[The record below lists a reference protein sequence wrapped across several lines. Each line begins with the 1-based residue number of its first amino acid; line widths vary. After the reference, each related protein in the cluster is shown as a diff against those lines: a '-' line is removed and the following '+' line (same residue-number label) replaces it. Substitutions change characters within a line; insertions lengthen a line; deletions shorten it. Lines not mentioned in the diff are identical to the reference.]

1 MSDLAKTP
9 GEIEDVL
16 ASVRRLVSDHAPA
29 RDDAGEPSA
38 AVPGT
43 AASPDASAAEPEQ
56 PNALVLTPSFRVTD
70 PEDPWVTVPESADS
84 PESGETPA
92 TDAGSEAEDLVSE
105 LLSAEGDGGT
115 EAADGAD
122 GAEPARDRHD
132 ETDWLPDDRLASFD
146 AVGAVDA
153 EAVEDDRPLPEP
165 WIDGQGDTGAE
176 AMPPEDDATDAPHH
190 DAAEAAEVDFE
201 PESDPADFESE
212 TGDDDWPESSAEAAL
227 LTLVARR
234 EPSGEAAE
242 PKADPSEEEADPEGR
257 ADTPEDASNHESEHA
272 PDASAPEL
280 GAEAAAAEADAPREA
295 AFAPVEDQHSTEGAP
310 HLREVGSRDLEEN
323 SGGQGAAAPDESAP
337 SDPPHPEPFQPQEA
351 AADPVEDL
359 GETPSPFSFP
369 EADEGILD
377 EDTLREIIVEVVREE
392 LQGVLGQRITRN
404 VRKMVRREIRLAL
417 AAEDLE

>member
-16 ASVRRLVSDHAPA
+16 ASVRRLVSDHAPT
-29 RDDAGEPSA
+29 RDDAREPS
-38 AVPGT
+38 V
-43 AASPDASAAEPEQ
+43 ASSDAPAAEPEQ

-70 PEDPWVTVPESADS
+70 PEDPWVPVPESAEL
-84 PESGETPA
+84 PENSDLPETHA
-92 TDAGSEAEDLVSE
+92 DADAGSEAEDLVSE

-115 EAADGAD
+115 EAADGPEA
-122 GAEPARDRHD
+122 AEPARNRHD

-146 AVGAVDA
+146 AVGAGDA

-165 WIDGQGDTGAE
+165 WVDGQGETGAE
-176 AMPPEDDATDAPHH
+176 AMLPEGDAPDAPHR

-242 PKADPSEEEADPEGR
+242 PTADPSEGEAEPEESDDRPETGPTLESEAAEDAAAPEHGAEEA
-257 ADTPEDASNHESEHA
+257 
-272 PDASAPEL
+272 
-280 GAEAAAAEADAPREA
+280 EAMADAPREA
-295 AFAPVEDQHSTEGAP
+295 AFAPVEDQHPTEAAP
-310 HLREVGSRDLEEN
+310 HLREVGSRDPEEH

>member
-16 ASVRRLVSDHAPA
+16 ASVRRLVSDHAPT
-29 RDDAGEPSA
+29 RDDAREPSA
-38 AVPGT
+38 ASSDTP
-43 AASPDASAAEPEQ
+43 AAEPEQ

-70 PEDPWVTVPESADS
+70 PEDPWVPVPESADS
-84 PESGETPA
+84 LESGETPA
-92 TDAGSEAEDLVSE
+92 TDAGSEAENLVSE
-105 LLSAEGDGGT
+105 LLSAEGGGGT
-115 EAADGAD
+115 EAADGPEA
-122 GAEPARDRHD
+122 AAPARDRHD

-146 AVGAVDA
+146 AVGSGDA

-165 WIDGQGDTGAE
+165 WVDGQGETE
-176 AMPPEDDATDAPHH
+176 TEEMLPEGDATDAPHR

-242 PKADPSEEEADPEGR
+242 PTADPSEEEADPEGS
-257 ADTPEDASNHESEHA
+257 AGTPEDAAPADFEAAEGAAMPEH
-272 PDASAPEL
+272 DAEE
-280 GAEAAAAEADAPREA
+280 AEAMADAPREA
-295 AFAPVEDQHSTEGAP
+295 AFAPVEDQHPTEGTP
-310 HLREVGSRDLEEN
+310 HLREVGSRDPEEN

>member
-29 RDDAGEPSA
+29 RDDAPQRVEEAQIES
-38 AVPGT
+38 
-43 AASPDASAAEPEQ
+43 ASPEAPAVEPEQ

-70 PEDPWVTVPESADS
+70 PEDPWVPVPETSDA
-84 PESGETPA
+84 PETQTE
-92 TDAGSEAEDLVSE
+92 AGSEAEDLVSE
-105 LLSAEGDGGT
+105 LMNADSESSAAGEK
-115 EAADGAD
+115 GAD
-122 GAEPARDRHD
+122 AGQVDEPAPKAQDD
-132 ETDWLPDDRLASFD
+132 ADWQPDDRLASFD
-146 AVGAVDA
+146 AVGAVDGD
-153 EAVEDDRPLPEP
+153 AVEDDRPLPEP
-165 WIDGQGDTGAE
+165 WVDGQGDTEADQAQPDDEVADALRLDGA
-176 AMPPEDDATDAPHH
+176 DSTDAN
-190 DAAEAAEVDFE
+190 FE

-234 EPSGEAAE
+234 EPLGEAAGA
-242 PKADPSEEEADPEGR
+242 KADPSEDDEAPEETAAISEAVATSDSE
-257 ADTPEDASNHESEHA
+257 DTPNDAELESDTKH
-272 PDASAPEL
+272 PE
-280 GAEAAAAEADAPREA
+280 AVAAAPTEA
-295 AFAPVEDQHSTEGAP
+295 AFAPVEDQHASDATP
-310 HLREVGSRDLEEN
+310 HLREVGTLDIEEVE
-323 SGGQGAAAPDESAP
+323 GDTDEPAAAENAEPEAP
-337 SDPPHPEPFQPQEA
+337 QPEPFQPEEP

-359 GETPSPFSFP
+359 GDARSPFTFP
-369 EADEGILD
+369 ETDEGILD